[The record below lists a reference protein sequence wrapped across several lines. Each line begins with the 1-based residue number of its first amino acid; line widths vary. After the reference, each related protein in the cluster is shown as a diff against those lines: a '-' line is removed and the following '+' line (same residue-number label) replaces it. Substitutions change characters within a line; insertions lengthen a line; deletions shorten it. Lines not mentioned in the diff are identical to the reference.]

1 MRDREGGPVEPQGV
15 CVAREERSWGNKFGG
30 DWGRRDFEEFVV
42 AKVEQPA

>member
-1 MRDREGGPVEPQGV
+1 MLHERKGRGGNE
-15 CVAREERSWGNKFGG
+15 FGG